1 MSKRLLSA
9 LLLVAVTLPLHADF
23 AAVARALDRKEGVK
37 RIWIPLL
44 GLARFAVR
52 VIQPE
57 GVNDFQLATF
67 EGADN
72 VDPRELQQI
81 MSNKLGPGFQPL
93 VQVWS
98 RKSGKKEYSFIYA
111 RPRPNREDIEIVIL
125 AQDDDDTVLVRVNVD
140 ANVLARQ
147 LNEPRHVR
155 RMAHR

>member
-1 MSKRLLSA
+1 MTKRFVSA

-23 AAVARALDRKEGVK
+23 AEVAKALDRKAGVK

-67 EGADN
+67 EGTER
-72 VDPRELQQI
+72 VDPRDLQL
-81 MSNKLGPGFQPL
+81 MMREKLGQGFQPL

-98 RKSGKKEYSFIYA
+98 RKSGKKEFSFIYA

-125 AQDDDDTVLVRVNVD
+125 AHDDEDTVLVRVNVD
-140 ANVLARQ
+140 ANVLAQQ
-147 LNEPRHVR
+147 LNEPRSVR
-155 RMAHR
+155 RIAQR

>member
-1 MSKRLLSA
+1 MTKRLIPA
-9 LLLVAVTLPLHADF
+9 LLIFAITLPLHADF
-23 AAVARALDRKEGVK
+23 AAVARAIDRKAGVK

-52 VIQPE
+52 VVQPE
-57 GVNDFQLATF
+57 GVSDFQLATF

-72 VDPRELQQI
+72 VDPRELNQLLRDQ
-81 MSNKLGPGFQPL
+81 LGAGFRPL

-98 RKSGKKEYSFIYA
+98 KKAGKKEWSFIYA
-111 RPRPNREDIEIVIL
+111 RPQAKSNEIELVIL
-125 AQDDDDTVLVRVNVD
+125 AHDDEDTVLVRVEVD

>member
-1 MSKRLLSA
+1 MTKRLVAA

-23 AAVARALDRKEGVK
+23 AAVAQALDRKQGVK

-93 VQVWS
+93 VQVRS
-98 RKSGKKEYSFIYA
+98 KKSGKKEYSFIYA
-111 RPRPNREDIEIVIL
+111 RPRPNGEDIEIVIL
-125 AQDDDDTVLVRVNVD
+125 AHDHEDTVLVRVNVD
-140 ANVLARQ
+140 ANVLARE
-147 LNEPRHVR
+147 LNEPRHVGR
-155 RMAHR
+155 IAHR

>member
-1 MSKRLLSA
+1 MTKRLLAA
-9 LLLVAVTLPLHADF
+9 LVVFAVTLPCYADF
-23 AAVARALDRKEGVK
+23 AAVARALDRKTGVK

-52 VIQPE
+52 VVQPE

-67 EGADN
+67 EGTDN
-72 VDPRELQQI
+72 VDPRELQQ
-81 MSNKLGPGFQPL
+81 MMREKLGAGFQPL

-98 RKSGKKEYSFIYA
+98 KKSGKKEWSFIYA
-111 RPRPNREDIEIVIL
+111 RPRGNGDNIEVVIL
-125 AQDDDDTVLVRVNVD
+125 AHDDDDTVLVRVDVD

-147 LNEPRHVR
+147 LNEPRSVR